1 MNKPHVCMFCR
12 YRKAR
17 AKDLEFCCAGAEFLH
32 AQEPRSK
39 QPPPTAAR
47 GMPERLRYP
56 SPEHYQASR

>member
-32 AQEPRSK
+32 AQSPASN
-39 QPPPTAAR
+39 QPPPAAPR

-56 SPEHYQASR
+56 TSEHYRPSR

>member
-32 AQEPRSK
+32 SQAPASN
-39 QPPPTAAR
+39 QPSVAAPR

-56 SPEHYQASR
+56 RTEQYQPSS